1 MKNRWINLLVLLL
14 VVMIGALFWHLFVY
28 AKTAAATSLILNIL
42 KPLNIL
48 LFTVLFYIISRN
60 LIKLYLGQ
68 KRKTP
73 GFRLRTKLVLAILPL
88 TLVPALII
96 FFLSTRFLDLLLLSF
111 GPEANIAEIAN
122 NAEALNED
130 YLEQVGDF
138 FEPHADEL
146 AEAISNQD
154 SEIQRYLDRFDI
166 DGVEYYRNGRLEK
179 RVLNS
184 AFPPA
189 RLGRLESSP
198 GIIQIPGPRRFDD
211 GFLLVHYDFPK
222 TEALVRMIY
231 IEETPFTERFYYIR
245 DTAQFLRHT
254 QKKSVRIREINYG
267 ILLVTTLAVIFG
279 GIWTGLTFAR
289 PFLNAFQTLISAASS
304 VSAGDFSTQIELKTG
319 DELEDVGEAFNAMTV
334 QLKNNSEQLQRH
346 ARDLETVNAALS
358 GQIQYN
364 QTILQKIKAGIV
376 STDTTGVIQTVNP
389 VAKAMLG
396 FTPEAIHTSLE
407 DRLENPALAPLLEL
421 WEAHIQ
427 KQFGEKFAQMEILD
441 AVTSKHHI
449 LAVSLVPLL
458 EEGKRFGSLLIM
470 EDLTA
475 LLAAQKLAAWREV
488 AKRVAHEIKNPLT
501 PIQLSI
507 QRIYRKSKRGAAD
520 LNDAIASAHDTIMG
534 ETHLLKNLVDEFSTF
549 AKMPAPVKTRL
560 DVTDLIKNV
569 VESYAKVYSDREIQ
583 ADFPAENVHLQADP
597 SQIRQVLSNLINNAA
612 QATQEGDA
620 IRVRLIPQPET
631 LVLEVS
637 DEGTGI
643 PDVEKAKVF
652 LPYYSKSPK
661 GTGLGLAI
669 VKRIVNDHGGTI
681 VVLDNHPKGT
691 CFRLEFPTK
700 NEHSVKH

>member
-1 MKNRWINLLVLLL
+1 
-14 VVMIGALFWHLFVY
+14 
-28 AKTAAATSLILNIL
+28 
-42 KPLNIL
+42 
-48 LFTVLFYIISRN
+48 
-60 LIKLYLGQ
+60 
-68 KRKTP
+68 
-73 GFRLRTKLVLAILPL
+73 
-88 TLVPALII
+88 
-96 FFLSTRFLDLLLLSF
+96 
-111 GPEANIAEIAN
+111 
-122 NAEALNED
+122 
-130 YLEQVGDF
+130 
-138 FEPHADEL
+138 
-146 AEAISNQD
+146 
-154 SEIQRYLDRFDI
+154 
-166 DGVEYYRNGRLEK
+166 
-179 RVLNS
+179 
-184 AFPPA
+184 
-189 RLGRLESSP
+189 
-198 GIIQIPGPRRFDD
+198 
-211 GFLLVHYDFPK
+211 
-222 TEALVRMIY
+222 
-231 IEETPFTERFYYIR
+231 
-245 DTAQFLRHT
+245 
-254 QKKSVRIREINYG
+254 
-267 ILLVTTLAVIFG
+267 
-279 GIWTGLTFAR
+279 
-289 PFLNAFQTLISAASS
+289 
-304 VSAGDFSTQIELKTG
+304 
-319 DELEDVGEAFNAMTV
+319 
-334 QLKNNSEQLQRH
+334 
-346 ARDLETVNAALS
+346 
-358 GQIQYN
+358 
-364 QTILQKIKAGIV
+364 
-376 STDTTGVIQTVNP
+376 
-389 VAKAMLG
+389 
-396 FTPEAIHTSLE
+396 
-407 DRLENPALAPLLEL
+407 
-421 WEAHIQ
+421 
-427 KQFGEKFAQMEILD
+427 
-441 AVTSKHHI
+441 
-449 LAVSLVPLL
+449 
-458 EEGKRFGSLLIM
+458 
-470 EDLTA
+470 
-475 LLAAQKLAAWREV
+475 LAAQKLAAWREV